1 MKRVSLLML
10 AFIVLALT
18 GTAQVKYGAKAGINL
33 AKVSGKN
40 EGEKESFD
48 SKVGLHIGGLVEI
61 PVSEKFSVMP
71 ELNFDQWGGKTEE
84 SGMTISMNLSYIN
97 VPILAK
103 YNAGGFG
110 IYAGP
115 QIGFLMSAKAKVGDE
130 DDNGDLKDQLKGTDF
145 GAVFGAEYNLAYGI
159 FLSAR
164 YNLGLARINDESTDD
179 DYFKNSAI
187 TFGVGIKFGG
197 ASSTAK
203 K

>member
-10 AFIVLALT
+10 AFIALAIT
-18 GTAQVKYGAKAGINL
+18 GTAQVKFGAKGGVNL
-33 AKVSGKN
+33 AKVSGKIA
-40 EGEKESFD
+40 GEKESYD
-48 SKVGLHIGGLVEI
+48 TKTALHLGGFVEI

-71 ELNFDQWGGKTEE
+71 EVNFDQWGGQLEE
-84 SGMTISMNLSYIN
+84 SGVTMKMNLSYIN

-103 YNAGGFG
+103 VNVGGFG

-115 QIGFLMSAKAKVGDE
+115 QVGFLMSGKYKMEDE
-130 DDNGDLKDQLKGTDF
+130 EEDIEGLKSTDF
-145 GAVFGAEYNLAYGI
+145 SAVFGAEYNLAYGI

-164 YNLGLARINDESTDD
+164 YNLGLTRVNDDATDD

-197 ASSTAK
+197 SSRNANK
-203 K
+203 D

>member
-10 AFIVLALT
+10 AFIALAVT
-18 GTAQVKYGAKAGINL
+18 GTAQIKFGAKAGVNL
-33 AKVSGKN
+33 AKVAGKN
-40 EGEKESFD
+40 EGVKESFD
-48 SKVGLHIGGLVEI
+48 SKVGLHIGGVVEI

-71 ELNFDQWGGKTEE
+71 ELNFDQWGGKLEE
-84 SGMTISMNLSYIN
+84 SGMTMSMNLSYIN

-103 YNAGGFG
+103 YNVGGFG

-115 QIGFLMSAKAKVGDE
+115 QIGFLMSGKYKLEDE
-130 DDNGDLKDQLKGTDF
+130 EEDIEGLKGTDF

-164 YNLGLARINDESTDD
+164 YNLGLTKVNEEATDD

-197 ASSTAK
+197 ASGNAK

>member
-10 AFIVLALT
+10 AFIALAVT
-18 GTAQVKYGAKAGINL
+18 GTAQIKFGAKAGVNL
-33 AKVSGKN
+33 AKVAGKN

-48 SKVGLHIGGLVEI
+48 SKVGMHIGGVVEI

-71 ELNFDQWGGKTEE
+71 ELNFDQWGGQLEE
-84 SGMTISMNLSYIN
+84 GGVKMSMNLNYIN
-97 VPILAK
+97 LPILAK
-103 YNAGGFG
+103 YNVGGFG

-115 QIGFLMSAKAKVGDE
+115 QIGFLMSAKAKVGDV
-130 DDNGDLKDQLKGTDF
+130 DDDGELKDQLKGTDF

-164 YNLGLARINDESTDD
+164 YNLGLTRVNDEATDD

-197 ASSTAK
+197 GSGNAK

>member
-10 AFIVLALT
+10 AFIALAVT
-18 GTAQVKYGAKAGINL
+18 GTAQIKFGAKAGVNL
-33 AKVSGKN
+33 AKVAGKT

-48 SKVGLHIGGLVEI
+48 SKVGMHIGGVVEI

-71 ELNFDQWGGKTEE
+71 EVNFDQWGGQLEE
-84 SGMTISMNLSYIN
+84 SGMTLSMNLSYIN

-103 YNAGGFG
+103 YNVGGFG

-115 QIGFLMSAKAKVGDE
+115 QIGFLMSSKYKLDDE
-130 DDNGDLKDQLKGTDF
+130 EEDIEGLKGTDF

-164 YNLGLARINDESTDD
+164 YNLGLTRVNEEATDD

-197 ASSTAK
+197 ASGSAK